1 MPDEITTSATA
12 TNDADQAQGPK
23 EQTGAGPTAES
34 QNTEPGPVP
43 YDRFKIVNDE
53 LAALRK
59 WRKERE
65 AEAAKAAKEQDAA
78 EAKRLEE
85 QQEYATL
92 AEKRAAEIEER
103 DAALAE
109 LKAQIRDRDL
119 REALRKVA
127 AEQKLAFASPTAEG
141 DAYRALKA
149 EGLLDDLEIENG
161 AAKGLDGLL
170 KTLKEQRG
178 YLFKTPAAMGNIDAA
193 AMSNGQSKTS
203 EQQRQDLIQRF
214 RIK

>member
-1 MPDEITTSATA
+1 MPDEIATEAQA
-12 TNDADQAQGPK
+12 TNDADQMQGTS

-43 YDRFKIVNDE
+43 YNRFKEVNDA
-53 LAALRK
+53 LAEMRK

-65 AEAAKAAKEQDAA
+65 AEDSKAKKAKDAA

-119 REALRKVA
+119 RDAIRKA
-127 AEQKLAFASPTAEG
+127 AIEQKLAFATPVAEG
-141 DAYRALKA
+141 DAYLALKA
-149 EGLLDDLEIENG
+149 DGLLEDVEIENG
-161 AAKGLDGLL
+161 KAKGLDGLL
-170 KTLKEQRG
+170 KTLKEQRP
-178 YLFKTPAAMGNIDAA
+178 YLFKAPAATGNIDASA
-193 AMSNGQSKTS
+193 TSNGQARTS
-203 EQQRQDLIQRF
+203 EQLQEELKQRY